1 MSVTFVI
8 GGARSGKSTFAEE
21 KAKEYGSKV
30 LYIATATV
38 TDEAMAD
45 RVRKHREQRPESWS
59 TLEMHS
65 EFRNLADKKVF
76 MECEVVLLDC
86 ISTLIGNLMF
96 ESEIDFDSCKSEVVN
111 KLEKEITAE
120 VLDLIEVCNLNN
132 KKLVIVSNETGMGV
146 VPPYYMGNYFRDMS
160 GRINRE
166 IGSKADF
173 MYFIFSGIPIKLKH
187 KGEMVKWPLDF

>member
-1 MSVTFVI
+1 
-8 GGARSGKSTFAEE
+8 
-21 KAKEYGSKV
+21 
-30 LYIATATV
+30 
-38 TDEAMAD
+38 
-45 RVRKHREQRPESWS
+45 
-59 TLEMHS
+59 MHS
-65 EFRNLADKKVF
+65 EFRSLGGRKEF
-76 MECEVVLLDC
+76 IECEIVLLDC

-96 ESEIDFDSCKSEVVN
+96 ESGIDFDSCKSEVVN

-120 VLDLIEVCNLNN
+120 VLALIEVCNLNN

-166 IGSKADF
+166 IGGKADF